1 MPVLRPSRG
10 VRPGEAAPG
19 MELGGSSLLAATP
32 GEAPGPTV
40 LVVEDQAYADCGLAS
55 RLREE
60 GYGAAPAKPAALAA
74 LASAAELILVDMDSR
89 SGPAALDELASLPPE
104 ARHRVLLVS
113 AEADRWMAE
122 CSALQC
128 YGIVDRDL
136 GELHLLTAVADA
148 LWQTGATR

>member
-1 MPVLRPSRG
+1 MPVLRPTRG

-19 MELGGSSLLAATP
+19 MELGRPSLLA
-32 GEAPGPTV
+32 EAPGGAPGPSV
-40 LVVEDQAYADCGLAS
+40 LVVEDEACAGCGLAS
-55 RLREE
+55 CLREE
-60 GYGAAPAKPAALAA
+60 GYGATPVEVAALAA
-74 LASAAELILVDMDSR
+74 SASAVELILVDMDSR

-104 ARHRVLLVS
+104 ARRRVLLVS

-128 YGIVDRDL
+128 YGIVDREL

-148 LWQTGATR
+148 LWQTGSRS